1 MNKIILF
8 LLFALIQNIANSQ
21 TNIKYWTN
29 GDLTWEDFNTESK
42 YAFDSDTSFK
52 LTLKFGFVKTNHD
65 DTIIIN
71 RAALNFMKRSDN
83 FILPKDTTSALLKYY
98 QTIFDIQ
105 EHTRILL
112 QNKLFSINRLP
123 RPFVIQQLKNNQN
136 NINNFKVLSGF
147 GENQEYINHY
157 ADSIRQI
164 INNTIVVDTPSYK
177 ISDFAFGY
185 FYGYNQTNYFN
196 NKIPSTSTVDIGLC
210 LKQSKTS
217 FLGNL
222 QFGNSKNFNDDF
234 YEDTPAPEITPSQIT
249 RLSFAVGYDAFNTHK
264 HTLTPFIGLSHAKFK
279 PIKNYTLNQY
289 QLSTFQIGVKY
300 DFIFKKVVRVQ
311 TNEYAQR
318 QLSIKV
324 FSDGLTKG
332 YGFSIGLSPY
342 FKKPNITRQYYPAY

>member
-1 MNKIILF
+1 MINLIF
-8 LLFALIQNIANSQ
+8 LLTFAFTHNDIPYQHNAKL
-21 TNIKYWTN
+21 WTD
-29 GDLTWEDFNTESK
+29 GDLTWEDFKTTSK
-42 YAFDSDTSFK
+42 YSYDSDTCLK
-52 LTLKFGFVKTNHD
+52 TTLKFGFVRTNHD

-71 RAALNFMKRSDN
+71 RAALSLMRKSDN

-112 QNKLFSINRLP
+112 QNELFSTNRLP
-123 RPFVIQQLKNNQN
+123 RPFVIQQTKNNQN
-136 NINNFKVLSGF
+136 NINKFKEMSAF

-157 ADSIRQI
+157 SDSIRQI
-164 INNTIVVDTPSYK
+164 INNTIIVDTPSYK
-177 ISDFAFGY
+177 ISDFAIGY

-196 NKIPSTSTVDIGLC
+196 NKFPSTSTVDLGLC

-222 QFGNSKNFNDDF
+222 QFGNSKNFIDDF
-234 YEDTPAPEITPSQIT
+234 YEDTPAPEITPSQVT
-249 RLSFAVGYDAFNTHK
+249 RLSFAVGYDAINTLK
-264 HTLTPFIGLSHAKFK
+264 HALTPFAGFSYSKFK

-289 QLSTFQIGVKY
+289 NLATFQMGVKY
-300 DFIFKKVVRVQ
+300 DFIFRKAVKIYVD
-311 TNEYAQR
+311 EYVQR

-324 FSDGLTKG
+324 FSEGLTKG

-342 FKKPNITRQYYPAY
+342 FRKAKVRRQYNPAN